1 MAGNQS
7 RDGRDGL
14 SRHHCEGR
22 EGENAETMQGGTIAP
37 SLLKLRVAD
46 AENIYHCNDKRENDV
61 WD

>member
-1 MAGNQS
+1 MEGM
-7 RDGRDGL
+7 GL
-14 SRHHCEGR
+14 SRRHCEGR